1 MGRVAERANAMGY
14 LERLRLGAPRP
25 LCNVRTERAAPAP
38 WRSTLHRGV
47 LRRATLHRVATGCV
61 ALQLPFNVKE
71 IEGFRYRVEDVLR
84 SCTRIS
90 IREAL
95 SPR

>member
-1 MGRVAERANAMGY
+1 MARCVVQRCTVLQRVA
-14 LERLRLGAPRP
+14 
-25 LCNVRTERAAPAP
+25 
-38 WRSTLHRGV
+38 S
-47 LRRATLHRVATGCV
+47 